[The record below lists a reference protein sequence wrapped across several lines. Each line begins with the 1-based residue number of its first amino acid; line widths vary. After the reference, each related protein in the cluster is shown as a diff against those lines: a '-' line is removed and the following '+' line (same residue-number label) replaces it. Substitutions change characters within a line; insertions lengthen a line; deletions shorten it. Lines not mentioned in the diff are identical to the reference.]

1 VHEDSAEAQESK
13 NPLRVRRKEA
23 QERRRNNV
31 FIRAGEAQSVRSSQ
45 RRKRPKVE
53 AFEKIEIL
61 PSLEESVQA
70 QEGAQQPSDRL
81 EKRDLDH

>member
-1 VHEDSAEAQESK
+1 VHEDSAEAQKLKES
-13 NPLRVRRKEA
+13 LGDSRKKL
-23 QERRRNNV
+23 RRNNV
-31 FIRAGEAQSVRSSQ
+31 FRTQARTQSVRV
-45 RRKRPKVE
+45 RRGERRPKVE

-81 EKRDLDH
+81 EKRDLDR